1 MGPGQSH
8 RRSRRERL
16 LSRPGRAPGDGQS
29 PARTPPAP
37 RPTRSARCFSSA
49 TPGPL
54 RPRPRSRFD
63 RCRARP
69 PRGEF
74 HDGWVCDSRRSALE
88 QIGRGDAE
96 LTAYVV
102 PSSSAESARAA
113 LRPGQPGRTAGA
125 CCMRPRTHSHGCGRQ
140 PVGAVVKFWS
150 SCGGKAWQLV
160 AKRSRVEPAR
170 LRPAATTD
178 DSRRRLSPLSHP
190 GRLRFELGWLHPV
203 SSRSRAEPDHREQR
217 DHERPHACVLVAT
230 TTDPS
235 ACATE
240 RGRRYVRRGRMDYD

>member
-1 MGPGQSH
+1 MSGLSIPWRRIFNPLLERLPRRARQGRLAASH
-8 RRSRRERL
+8 RPHPGLYDLALVLASTGAELDRLEANFPTAGFATLAVPPWSRLGGATPSSPPMSFRAAP
-16 LSRPGRAPGDGQS
+16 LSPRAPLCGRASRVESQG
-29 PARTPPAP
+29 PA
-37 RPTRSARCFSSA
+37 
-49 TPGPL
+49 
-54 RPRPRSRFD
+54 
-63 RCRARP
+63 
-69 PRGEF
+69 
-74 HDGWVCDSRRSALE
+74 
-88 QIGRGDAE
+88 
-96 LTAYVV
+96 
-102 PSSSAESARAA
+102 
-113 LRPGQPGRTAGA
+113 
-125 CCMRPRTHSHGCGRQ
+125 CMRPRTHSHGCGRQ